1 MSVRVKTSEEAD
13 ELKEK
18 MLSLGNTETSVWFVI
33 QRHLTAAR
41 RQHRTDPFFSQSEA
55 FNRSIVCIWR
65 EMAIKKVE
73 IKVIFAPFQKWL
85 LGFEEQPLLQQEL
98 SALPQPLY
106 TLCMFFCKIWSRM
119 KILIFWNHF
128 RTGMSFQ
135 VWSLGR
141 LNHVAIAVPDLQ
153 VGLKL
158 IQSAKSIFSGSNC
171 YVQRHAW
178 SRRQRGASVCFPCF
192 SVALFHWRNTNSA
205 AYKRWGK
212 FSLI

>member
-1 MSVRVKTSEEAD
+1 MPVRVKTSEEAD

-33 QRHLTAAR
+33 QRHLTAANIEL
-41 RQHRTDPFFSQSEA
+41 TFFFSQSEV

-106 TLCMFFCKIWSRM
+106 TLIMFCCKIWSRM

-128 RTGMSFQ
+128 RTWKSFQ

-153 VGLKL
+153 VGLKI
-158 IQSAKSIFSGSNC
+158 IQSAKSIFSLSGSNC
-171 YVQRHAW
+171 HVQRHAW

-192 SVALFHWRNTNSA
+192 SVALFHWR
-205 AYKRWGK
+205 KP
-212 FSLI
+212 